1 MNAPLTIALPARS
14 AQSLPSPAELQ
25 QRQPLSSAL
34 QRQIHSQREAIRATL
49 DGRDPRLL
57 VIIGPCYLHD
67 ADSDMEYGQRL
78 AELQHEL
85 QDQLLLVMRAYI
97 EKPRTTVG
105 WKGLLYDPHLDGS
118 GDIQAGLELS
128 RSLLLR
134 LAELGLPLAGELLQ
148 PMAVPYFEDLLG
160 WGAIGARTSESQVHR
175 ELVSGLALPVG
186 FKNAT
191 DGSLDIAC
199 DAMQSAR
206 QPHHLLGL
214 GQDGRP
220 ALLQT
225 RGNADGHVILRGGR
239 SGPNYQTTEVLQAR
253 TALEKRG
260 LPARI
265 VVDCSHANSGKDAEL
280 QPKVLR
286 AVVEQRLRGD
296 DSLRGVMLESHL
308 IGGCQPLQQPL
319 RYGQSI
325 TDACLGWEASASAL
339 SEVAERLRQGFR

>member
-1 MNAPLTIALPARS
+1 MNASLSISLPTRS
-14 AQSLPSPAELQ
+14 AQPLPSPAELQ
-25 QRQPLSSAL
+25 QRLPLSSAL

-49 DGRDPRLL
+49 DGRDSRLL
-57 VIIGPCYLHD
+57 VIIGPCSLHD
-67 ADSDMEYGQRL
+67 VDSALEYGQRL

-118 GDIQAGLELS
+118 GDMQAGLEIS
-128 RSLLLR
+128 RGLLLR

-175 ELVSGLALPVG
+175 ELVSGLDLPVG

-206 QPHHLLGL
+206 QAHHLLGL

-225 RGNADGHVILRGGR
+225 PGNTDGHVILRGGR
-239 SGPNYQTTEVLQAR
+239 NGPNYQAAAVLQAHS
-253 TALEKRG
+253 ALEKRG

-265 VVDCSHANSGKDAEL
+265 VVDCSHANSGKNAEL
-280 QPKVLR
+280 QPKVLQS
-286 AVVEQRLRGD
+286 VIEQRLHGD

-308 IGGCQPLQQPL
+308 LGGCQSLHQPLQ
-319 RYGQSI
+319 YGQSI
-325 TDACLGWEASASAL
+325 TDACLDWNASAIAL
-339 SEVAERLRQGFR
+339 HEAAERLRQGLR